1 MGRDHTMERL
11 NIRDILRAQDVTRW
25 QIVRAKKQS
34 VAEHTFAVQAILMRL
49 VPLLMTTHKAQ
60 MLLNEKHN
68 FTEDFLCQCIKGA
81 FWHDI
86 PEVITGDIA
95 SPVKRLIRDGGDIS
109 PLDDL
114 ETRIDPAFT
123 RYYVNATP
131 LVAATIKL
139 ADLMEMVYHLNEY
152 GDQRQNSH
160 SWRVAQGLN
169 NVLTTHIYKC
179 NQDFPAFDWD
189 VCHIF
194 MAEMLD
200 PSKESDIDSIV
211 NGI

>member
-1 MGRDHTMERL
+1 MDKL

-34 VAEHTFAVQAILMRL
+34 VAEHTFAVQAVLMRL
-49 VPLLMTTHKAQ
+49 VPLLVSTYSAPMRAGFEER
-60 MLLNEKHN
+60 LLCE
-68 FTEDFLCQCIKGA
+68 CIMGA

-95 SPVKRLIRDGGDIS
+95 SPVKRLIRDGGDIT

-114 ETRIDPAFT
+114 EKKVDPAFIKC
-123 RYYVNATP
+123 YAEAKP
-131 LVAATIKL
+131 LTLAIIKC

-152 GDQRQNSH
+152 GDQRPNTH
-160 SWRVAQGLN
+160 SWRVQQGIN
-169 NVLTTHIYKC
+169 NAFHEHVHNC
-179 NQDFPAFDWD
+179 GEDFPAFKWD
-189 VCHIF
+189 VAHGLLID
-194 MAEMLD
+194 MLD
-200 PSKESDIDSIV
+200 PSQETDIDSIV

>member
-1 MGRDHTMERL
+1 MDRL

-49 VPLLMTTHKAQ
+49 VPLLMANFKGAQ
-60 MLLNEKHN
+60 RDN
-68 FTEDFLCQCIKGA
+68 FAEDFLCQCIKGA

-123 RYYVNATP
+123 KYYVNASP

-169 NVLTTHIYKC
+169 NVLTAHIYKC
-179 NQDFPAFDWD
+179 NEDFPAFDWD
-189 VCHIF
+189 VCHMF

-211 NGI
+211 NGL

>member
-1 MGRDHTMERL
+1 MERL

-49 VPLLMTTHKAQ
+49 VPLLMT
-60 MLLNEKHN
+60 N
-68 FTEDFLCQCIKGA
+68 FRGVQRDNFAEDFLCQCIKGA

-123 RYYVNATP
+123 KYYVNASP

-169 NVLTTHIYKC
+169 NVLTAHIYKC
-179 NQDFPAFDWD
+179 NEDFPAFDWD

>member
-1 MGRDHTMERL
+1 MERDHTMERL

-49 VPLLMTTHKAQ
+49 VPLLISTYKSNLDGNAFA
-60 MLLNEKHN
+60 E
-68 FTEDFLCQCIKGA
+68 EFLCQCIKGA

-123 RYYVNATP
+123 KYYVNATP

-160 SWRVAQGLN
+160 SWRVAQGLHN
-169 NVLTTHIYKC
+169 ALTTHIYKC
-179 NQDFPAFDWD
+179 NQDFPAMDWSI
-189 VCHIF
+189 CHTF

>member
-1 MGRDHTMERL
+1 MERL

-34 VAEHTFAVQAILMRL
+34 VAEHTFAVQAILMCL
-49 VPLLMTTHKAQ
+49 VPLLISTYRGA
-60 MLLNEKHN
+60 LSGNAFAEN
-68 FTEDFLCQCIKGA
+68 FLCQCIKGA

-123 RYYVNATP
+123 KYYVNATP

-160 SWRVAQGLN
+160 SWRVAQGLHN
-169 NVLTTHIYKC
+169 ALTTHIYKC
-179 NQDFPAFDWD
+179 NQDFPAMDWGI
-189 VCHIF
+189 CHTF

>member
-1 MGRDHTMERL
+1 
-11 NIRDILRAQDVTRW
+11 
-25 QIVRAKKQS
+25 
-34 VAEHTFAVQAILMRL
+34 
-49 VPLLMTTHKAQ
+49 MTTLQKI
-60 MLLNEKHN
+60 
-68 FTEDFLCQCIKGA
+68 FLCQCIKGA

-123 RYYVNATP
+123 KYYVNATP

-169 NVLTTHIYKC
+169 NVLTAHIYKC
-179 NQDFPAFDWD
+179 NQDFPAMDWD

-211 NGI
+211 NGL

>member
-1 MGRDHTMERL
+1 MERL

-60 MLLNEKHN
+60 MLLKEKHD

-123 RYYVNATP
+123 KYYVNATP

-160 SWRVAQGLN
+160 SWRVAQGLHN
-169 NVLTTHIYKC
+169 AMTDHIFKC
-179 NQDFPAFDWD
+179 NANFPAFDWD
-189 VCHIF
+189 VAHTF
-194 MAEMLD
+194 MMEMLD

>member
-1 MGRDHTMERL
+1 MGRDQTMERL

-49 VPLLMTTHKAQ
+49 VPLLMTAHKAKVP
-60 MLLNEKHN
+60 LKEKHD
-68 FTEDFLCQCIKGA
+68 FAEDFLCQCIKGA

-123 RYYVNATP
+123 KYYVKATP

-160 SWRVAQGLN
+160 SWRVAQGLHN
-169 NVLTTHIYKC
+169 AMTDHIFKC
-179 NQDFPAFDWD
+179 NTNFPAFDWD
-189 VCHIF
+189 VAHTF
-194 MAEMLD
+194 MMEMLD

>member
-1 MGRDHTMERL
+1 MERL

-60 MLLNEKHN
+60 MLLNEKRD

-123 RYYVNATP
+123 KYYVNATP

-160 SWRVAQGLN
+160 SWRVAQGLHN
-169 NVLTTHIYKC
+169 AMTDHIFKC
-179 NQDFPAFDWD
+179 NTNFPAFDWD
-189 VCHIF
+189 VAHTF

-211 NGI
+211 NGL

>member
-1 MGRDHTMERL
+1 MERL

-60 MLLNEKHN
+60 MLLNEKHD

-123 RYYVNATP
+123 KYYVKATP

-160 SWRVAQGLN
+160 SWRVAQGLHN
-169 NVLTTHIYKC
+169 AMTDHIFKC
-179 NQDFPAFDWD
+179 NTNFPAFDWD
-189 VCHIF
+189 VAHTF
-194 MAEMLD
+194 MMEMLD

>member
-34 VAEHTFAVQAILMRL
+34 VAEHTFAVQAILMRM

-114 ETRIDPAFT
+114 ETRIDLAFT
-123 RYYVNATP
+123 KYYVNATP

-160 SWRVAQGLN
+160 SWRVAQGLHN
-169 NVLTTHIYKC
+169 AMTDHIFKC
-179 NQDFPAFDWD
+179 NTNFPAFDWD
-189 VCHIF
+189 VAHTF
-194 MAEMLD
+194 MMEMLD

>member
-60 MLLNEKHN
+60 MLLNEKRE

-123 RYYVNATP
+123 KYYVNATP

-160 SWRVAQGLN
+160 SWRVAQGLHN
-169 NVLTTHIYKC
+169 AMTDHIFKC
-179 NQDFPAFDWD
+179 NTNFPAFDWD
-189 VCHIF
+189 VAHTF
-194 MAEMLD
+194 MMEMLD

>member
-1 MGRDHTMERL
+1 MERL

-49 VPLLMTTHKAQ
+49 VPLLMTNSKGTPRD
-60 MLLNEKHN
+60 N
-68 FTEDFLCQCIKGA
+68 FAEDFLCQCIKGA

-123 RYYVNATP
+123 KYYVNASP

-169 NVLTTHIYKC
+169 NALTAHIYKC

>member
-1 MGRDHTMERL
+1 MERL

-49 VPLLMTTHKAQ
+49 VPLLMA
-60 MLLNEKHN
+60 N
-68 FTEDFLCQCIKGA
+68 FKGVQRDNFAEDFLCQCIKGA

-123 RYYVNATP
+123 KYYVNASP

>member
-1 MGRDHTMERL
+1 MEKL

-25 QIVRAKKQS
+25 QIVRTKKQS

-49 VPLLMTTHKAQ
+49 VPLLISTTKASSIVGFEEK
-60 MLLNEKHN
+60 LLCE
-68 FTEDFLCQCIKGA
+68 CIMGA

-95 SPVKRLIRDGGDIS
+95 SPVKRLIREEGDIT

-114 ETRIDPAFT
+114 EKKVDPAFT
-123 RYYVNATP
+123 KCYVNAKPMT
-131 LVAATIKL
+131 AAIIKC

-152 GDQRQNSH
+152 GDQRPNSH
-160 SWRVAQGLN
+160 SWRVQQGIN
-169 NVLTTHIYKC
+169 NAFHAHVYQC
-179 NQDFPAFDWD
+179 NDNFPMFQWD
-189 VCHIF
+189 VAHGLLID
-194 MAEMLD
+194 MLD
-200 PSKESDIDSIV
+200 PSQETDIDSIV

>member
-1 MGRDHTMERL
+1 MGRDQTMERL

-49 VPLLMTTHKAQ
+49 VPLLMATFKGASRD
-60 MLLNEKHN
+60 N
-68 FTEDFLCQCIKGA
+68 FAEDFLCQCIKGA

-95 SPVKRLIRDGGDIS
+95 SPVKRLIREGGDIS

-123 RYYVNATP
+123 KYYVNASP

-189 VCHIF
+189 VCHMF

-211 NGI
+211 NGL

>member
-1 MGRDHTMERL
+1 M
-11 NIRDILRAQDVTRW
+11 
-25 QIVRAKKQS
+25 
-34 VAEHTFAVQAILMRL
+34 
-49 VPLLMTTHKAQ
+49 
-60 MLLNEKHN
+60 
-68 FTEDFLCQCIKGA
+68 
-81 FWHDI
+81 
-86 PEVITGDIA
+86 ITGDIA
-95 SPVKRLIRDGGDIS
+95 SPVKRLIRDGGDIG

-123 RYYVNATP
+123 KYYVNATP

-169 NVLTTHIYKC
+169 NVLTAHIYKC
-179 NQDFPAFDWD
+179 NQDFPAMDWD
-189 VCHIF
+189 ICHTF

>member
-60 MLLNEKHN
+60 MLLKEKHD

-123 RYYVNATP
+123 KYYVNATP
-131 LVAATIKL
+131 LVAAAIKL

-160 SWRVAQGLN
+160 SWRVAQGLHN
-169 NVLTTHIYKC
+169 AMTDHIFKC
-179 NQDFPAFDWD
+179 NTNFPAFDWD
-189 VCHIF
+189 VAHTF
-194 MAEMLD
+194 MMEMLD

>member
-1 MGRDHTMERL
+1 MERL

-60 MLLNEKHN
+60 MLLKEKHD

-123 RYYVNATP
+123 KYYVNATP

-160 SWRVAQGLN
+160 SWRVAQGLHN
-169 NVLTTHIYKC
+169 AMTDHIFKC
-179 NQDFPAFDWD
+179 NTNFPAFDWD
-189 VCHIF
+189 VAHTF
-194 MAEMLD
+194 MMEMLD